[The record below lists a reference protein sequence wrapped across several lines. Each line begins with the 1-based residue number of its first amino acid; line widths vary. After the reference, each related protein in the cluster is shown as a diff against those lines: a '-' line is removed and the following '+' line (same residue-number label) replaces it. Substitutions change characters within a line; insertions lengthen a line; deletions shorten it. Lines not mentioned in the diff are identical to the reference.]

1 MIPDSQK
8 LDGLLLMLRGR
19 GVQLWVE
26 DGELHYRGSADAL
39 TPDLVSR
46 LRQQKLAIIEFLKK
60 AELTKMAENHHSLF
74 RSKHLDQL
82 PLSYAQERLWFL
94 DQLEPGSV
102 QYNVPFGLRLTDRAA
117 ARGFAH
123 TLQGGGGPAAAGH

>member
-1 MIPDSQK
+1 MGAAGNSKNWCGTGRTTRGRKVMIPDSQK

-82 PLSYAQERLWFL
+82 PL
-94 DQLEPGSV
+94 
-102 QYNVPFGLRLTDRAA
+102 
-117 ARGFAH
+117 
-123 TLQGGGGPAAAGH
+123 